1 MGNCCHSRCCWKI
14 RVSSPVLSRM
24 ITPIPGSH
32 SIKWVSW
39 ALNLLDIFGFFWIF
53 FGGTWPPKKKEERR
67 RRRRKKAEEKKEEDE
82 EENKEEDE
90 EEEKYQN
97 KITQLLTQHEIKSRN
112 LCLLM
117 TLLTTLEFCC
127 FYTISNRR
135 LKFLGKMPN

>member
-1 MGNCCHSRCCWKI
+1 M
-14 RVSSPVLSRM
+14 
-24 ITPIPGSH
+24 
-32 SIKWVSW
+32 
-39 ALNLLDIFGFFWIF
+39 DF
-53 FGGTWPPKKKEERR
+53 FGERDSQRRKKKEGGEEE
-67 RRRRKKAEEKKEEDE
+67 RRKKAEEKKEEEDE
-82 EENKEEDE
+82 DENKEEDE
-90 EEEKYQN
+90 EEEKYEN